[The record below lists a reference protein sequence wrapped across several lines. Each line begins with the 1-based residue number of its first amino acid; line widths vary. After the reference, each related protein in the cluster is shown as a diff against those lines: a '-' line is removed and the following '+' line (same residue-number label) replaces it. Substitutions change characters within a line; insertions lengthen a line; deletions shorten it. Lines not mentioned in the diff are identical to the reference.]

1 MDRGLADLGK
11 PLRGVISIGRRVR
24 RIAVDLADDDVVARL
39 AGASEQIGV
48 EPTGEAA
55 PARRAPILRV

>member
-11 PLRGVISIGRRVR
+11 PLRSVESIGRRVR

-48 EPTGEAA
+48 EPTGEAV
-55 PARRAPILRV
+55 PARRSGGV

>member
-1 MDRGLADLGK
+1 
-11 PLRGVISIGRRVR
+11 VESIGRRVR

-48 EPTGEAA
+48 EPTGEAV
-55 PARRAPILRV
+55 PARRSGGV